1 LGGYFCYGEGEIT
14 SKINRYLER
23 RDHNNGPVLMKLNF
37 NQQGQPQSSVPA
49 VILLHGLFG
58 SLSNLAGVAKA
69 LSDNFCVYQLDL
81 RNHGTSPHDGNMTYP
96 DMANDIIEFMDDH
109 DIQRAH
115 ILGHSMGGKVAMQVA
130 LNHPERLLKL
140 IVADIAPVTYT
151 QHHNP
156 ALDGLQALSQINLES
171 RKQADEK
178 LSHYIN
184 EQPVRAFLLKN
195 LYREPSGLY
204 KLRLNLPAIL
214 NHYESVRETLTG
226 KAFSNPTLFLKGSE
240 SAYIQQKHKET
251 ILSLFPNAKIKVI
264 SGVGHWLHSEKPETF
279 NRLVVQFLSNP

>member
-1 LGGYFCYGEGEIT
+1 MQ
-14 SKINRYLER
+14 NQRYSER
-23 RDHNNGPVLMKLNF
+23 GDDNNGPVLMKLNF
-37 NQQGQPQSSVPA
+37 IQQGQPQGSAPA

-58 SLSNLAGVAKA
+58 SLSNLTSVAKA
-69 LSDNFCVYQLDL
+69 LSDDFCVYQLDL
-81 RNHGTSPHDGNMTYP
+81 RNHGRSPHNDNMSYP

-109 DIQRAH
+109 HIQQAH

-140 IVADIAPVTYT
+140 IVADIAPVTYA

-156 ALDGLQALSQINLES
+156 ALDGLQALSQTKLES
-171 RKQADEK
+171 RRQADEI
-178 LSHYIN
+178 LAQCIT

-204 KLRLNLPAIL
+204 KLRLNLSAIL

-226 KAFSNPTLFLKGSE
+226 KAFNGPTLFIKGSE

-251 ILSLFPNAKIKVI
+251 ILNLFPNAKIKVI

-279 NRLVVQFLSNP
+279 NRLVEQFLSNS